1 MHSILKSSFRWIG
14 KKEAGFS
21 LMEII
26 VAIGIM
32 AAIAAITVPL
42 VTRFT
47 STGESGAKT
56 SEKESLEMAL
66 ESYMA
71 ENGLTSVAVQAYTN
85 SFSSGVL
92 AGFLKKS
99 TTTYCY
105 KWTTAGTITGS
116 DDKQTV
122 TACASATP

>member
-1 MHSILKSSFRWIG
+1 MHSILKRSFRWIG
-14 KKEAGFS
+14 KQEAGFS

-47 STGESGAKT
+47 STGEAGAKT
-56 SEKESLEMAL
+56 AEKESMETAL

-71 ENGLTSVAVQAYTN
+71 EKGLTSVSAQAYTN
-85 SFSSGVL
+85 SFASGVL

-105 KWTTAGTITGS
+105 KWTTAGAITGS

-122 TACASATP
+122 TVCGSATP